1 MGRVGAPRVSRL
13 AATRNLQLCPVLNQ
27 ETSFS
32 EGSELRR
39 WITIAALFGIS
50 ACCATRVRADV
61 GIVLNESLDTSV
73 ARITGSGHS
82 AVYLSRIC
90 PAGPVK
96 LRLCGPREQGSIMSN
111 YTTLGEDEPFE
122 WNIVPLSV
130 FVYGVEDPRNR
141 PLFASWK
148 IKGALETNYRESVL
162 RNFCQTRKC
171 QTSHDA
177 EWREMVGATS
187 ERTLYILVVS
197 TTVEQD
203 QALIDKFNSAPNVNH
218 FNGFRRNCAD
228 FTKDV
233 INAYFPHA
241 AHRNAIN
248 DFGMTSPKGVA
259 RSFANYAHGQPEADY
274 HVMHFA
280 QLPGTT
286 KRSTECREGTEQLYH
301 SKKLLV
307 PMTFFAWHELP
318 IAFGSY
324 VLTGRFNPEHEF
336 EQHATV
342 REVELDRQIT
352 LAKED
357 DNLSGAQLAKL
368 EDDKRAE
375 RAGVVGSRDEWDG
388 YRAQFDLIVAQAIEA
403 GTISSREDLANFA
416 KELGEKGTAYVDA
429 GGAPWVQLQQDGKTE
444 RVGVSPANL
453 LAPGSDRMM
462 AYKLMLAHIGET
474 LKSPARQREDM
485 PEFQQ
490 AWNLMQRARPADHT
504 SLAMGR

>member
-1 MGRVGAPRVSRL
+1 MAIAGVACCW
-13 AATRNLQLCPVLNQ
+13 LCI
-27 ETSFS
+27 
-32 EGSELRR
+32 
-39 WITIAALFGIS
+39 W
-50 ACCATRVRADV
+50 ACCATPASADV

-82 AVYLSRIC
+82 AVFLSRIC

-96 LRLCGPREQGSIMSN
+96 LRLCGPHEQGSIMSN
-111 YTTLGEDEPFE
+111 YTTLGEDQPFE

-130 FVYGVEDPRNR
+130 FVYGVQDPQNR
-141 PLFASWK
+141 PLFASWN

-162 RNFCQTRKC
+162 RDYCQTHKC
-171 QTSHDA
+171 QTSGGA

-187 ERTLYILVVS
+187 ERTLFILVVS
-197 TTVEQD
+197 TSVEQD
-203 QALIDKFNSAPNVNH
+203 QALIEKFNNAPNVNH

-233 INAYFPHA
+233 VNTYFPHA
-241 AHRNAIN
+241 AHRNAMN

-286 KRSTECREGTEQLYH
+286 KRSTECREGTEQLYR

-307 PMTFFAWHELP
+307 PMAFFAWHELP
-318 IAFGSY
+318 VAVGSY
-324 VLTGRFNPEHEF
+324 MLTGRFNPEHEF

-357 DNLSGAQLAKL
+357 DNLTRAQLAEL
-368 EDDKRAE
+368 ENAKRAE
-375 RAGVVGSRDEWDG
+375 RVGVVGSPQEWDD
-388 YRAQFDLIVAQAIEA
+388 YRAQFEQILAQAIED
-403 GTISSREDLANFA
+403 GTISNREALASFA
-416 KELGEKGTAYVDA
+416 KSFGEKGTASVDET
-429 GGAPWVQLQQDGKTE
+429 GAPWVEIQQDGKPQ

-453 LAPGSDRMM
+453 LAPGSDRAL
-462 AYKLMLAHIGET
+462 AYKLMLAHVAET
-474 LKSPARQREDM
+474 LKSSARQREDM
-485 PEFQQ
+485 PDFKM
-490 AWNLMQRARPADHT
+490 AWSLMLRARPTDRV